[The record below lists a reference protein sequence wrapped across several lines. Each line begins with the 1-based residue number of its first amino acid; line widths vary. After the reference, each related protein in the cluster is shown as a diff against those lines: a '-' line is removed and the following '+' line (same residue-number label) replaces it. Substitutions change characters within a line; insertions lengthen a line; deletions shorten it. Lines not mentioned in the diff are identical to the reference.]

1 MSDFM
6 KFIAENDSHDLVNER
21 INTIATATCFI
32 ELKASST
39 SLKKLSTSFSADS
52 CGSRLSH
59 CIAAY
64 HSDFGGILP
73 IFKQYS
79 AIPIGMT
86 VLRQNLKNYVVLSKI
101 LEYFKICENHAQGCK
116 AVKKISA
123 SVASCQILSR

>member
-1 MSDFM
+1 MLNV
-6 KFIAENDSHDLVNER
+6 IVNE
-21 INTIATATCFI
+21 
-32 ELKASST
+32 
-39 SLKKLSTSFSADS
+39 
-52 CGSRLSH
+52 
-59 CIAAY
+59 CIAAN

-86 VLRQNLKNYVVLSKI
+86 VFRQNLKNYVVLSKI

-116 AVKKISA
+116 AFHPVKYICA